1 MLQQEKWM
9 WYILVIYL
17 HLDNF
22 ADICCSCSWQWSF
35 ICSHRTRWT
44 VGISEWS
51 GVWSRLLLYSPP
63 LPTTSTSL
71 AAACCCDHHAAT
83 RTRQL
88 AALGEKMASND
99 FLENAISSK
108 IDEKSLNDL
117 TNSLESSLNQPQSVS
132 SAVSVD
138 GKSLGFLLFVKR
150 PWISF
155 PLYIE

>member
-1 MLQQEKWM
+1 MY
-9 WYILVIYL
+9 YILVIYL

-51 GVWSRLLLYSPP
+51 VKQTAPLLSSSTHYLHLPRRCLLLWPP
-63 LPTTSTSL
+63 RRHP
-71 AAACCCDHHAAT
+71 
-83 RTRQL
+83 TRQL

-117 TNSLESSLNQPQSVS
+117 TNSLESSLNQPQSVR